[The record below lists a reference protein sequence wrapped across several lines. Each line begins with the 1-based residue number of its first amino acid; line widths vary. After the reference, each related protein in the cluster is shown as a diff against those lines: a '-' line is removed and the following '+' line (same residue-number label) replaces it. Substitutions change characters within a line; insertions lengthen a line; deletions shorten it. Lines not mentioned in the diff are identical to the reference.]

1 LRSPVS
7 SADTH
12 WQQEQLVC
20 AGPTAWQAF
29 LLEFGT
35 RSAEAQGWLR
45 RARLRRTNLTRP
57 ASSGLYGAR
66 QKGERSP
73 LVWRKLGI
81 AECTS

>member
-1 LRSPVS
+1 M
-7 SADTH
+7 
-12 WQQEQLVC
+12 C

-29 LLEFGT
+29 LLEFVT

-57 ASSGLYGAR
+57 ASSGLYDAQ
-66 QKGERSP
+66 QKGECSP
-73 LVWRKLGI
+73 LVWHKLGI